1 MDSQNVFPMLYLL
14 LKKDYEVMR
23 LARKK
28 VINKDEL
35 WDAADTIEWVLQAV
49 NFRYKDLQGTMVH
62 VPTLLLVL
70 TPWCADWSDCHLQI
84 FSGSRNWTRD
94 SNSGTSLVAW

>member
-1 MDSQNVFPMLYLL
+1 MLYLL

-49 NFRYKDLQGTMVH
+49 DFRYKDLQGKIGVIQN
-62 VPTLLLVL
+62 
-70 TPWCADWSDCHLQI
+70 A
-84 FSGSRNWTRD
+84 
-94 SNSGTSLVAW
+94 

>member
-1 MDSQNVFPMLYLL
+1 MLYLL

-49 NFRYKDLQGTMVH
+49 DFRYKDLQGLARHLLHMSRSH
-62 VPTLLLVL
+62 TL
-70 TPWCADWSDCHLQI
+70 SRYLQ
-84 FSGSRNWTRD
+84 T
-94 SNSGTSLVAW
+94 TKA

>member
-1 MDSQNVFPMLYLL
+1 MLYLL

-49 NFRYKDLQGTMVH
+49 DFRYKDLQGKVEVLPNTAGRSHTTSRYLQTTKARSSAAVQRAGKWLGERIGSYCFRI
-62 VPTLLLVL
+62 LL
-70 TPWCADWSDCHLQI
+70 I
-84 FSGSRNWTRD
+84 FC
-94 SNSGTSLVAW
+94 

>member
-1 MDSQNVFPMLYLL
+1 MWHDKRQSNNHSQPLYCGLLYLL

-28 VINKDEL
+28 VVSKDEL

-49 NFRYKDLQGTMVH
+49 DFRYKDLQGTVSMTQ
-62 VPTLLLVL
+62 PY
-70 TPWCADWSDCHLQI
+70 AAI
-84 FSGSRNWTRD
+84 I
-94 SNSGTSLVAW
+94 

>member
-49 NFRYKDLQGTMVH
+49 NFRYKDLQGTVLH
-62 VPTLLLVL
+62 VSRCSLSQHPGVL
-70 TPWCADWSDCHLQI
+70 IRLCNSQI

-94 SNSGTSLVAW
+94 SNSETSLVAW

>member
-1 MDSQNVFPMLYLL
+1 MAQYVFPMLYLL

-28 VINKDEL
+28 VVSKDEL

-49 NFRYKDLQGTMVH
+49 DFRYKDLQGTVSMTH
-62 VPTLLLVL
+62 PY
-70 TPWCADWSDCHLQI
+70 AII
-84 FSGSRNWTRD
+84 F
-94 SNSGTSLVAW
+94 

>member
-1 MDSQNVFPMLYLL
+1 MLYLL

-49 NFRYKDLQGTMVH
+49 DFRYKDLQGK
-62 VPTLLLVL
+62 VL
-70 TPWCADWSDCHLQI
+70 RVCNVDRPHIL
-84 FSGSRNWTRD
+84 SRYFQTTKTR
-94 SNSGTSLVAW
+94 SPAAV